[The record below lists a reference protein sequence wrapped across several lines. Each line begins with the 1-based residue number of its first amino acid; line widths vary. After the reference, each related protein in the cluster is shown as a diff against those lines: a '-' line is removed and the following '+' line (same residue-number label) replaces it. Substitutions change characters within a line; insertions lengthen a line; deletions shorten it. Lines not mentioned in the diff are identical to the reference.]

1 MIVET
6 ELKLLLPPD
15 WSGHNSHAVVDR
27 LEPAN
32 RSRGSSRKLHST
44 YFDTP
49 GRDLAKR
56 GMALRVRKVG
66 RRWIQ
71 TLKAPASGR
80 AGLQMVREYEAEL
93 PDGRPSLVK
102 IGSPSL
108 ARQLRGQIWSGLQPV
123 FETAIERTAW
133 PLTFRGSEIELAWD
147 RGSIRAGQREEPVHE
162 LEMELKAGRGDT
174 LFEAAEEL
182 LDLVPFR
189 LGHLSKAARGY
200 ALATGADPGPQKAV
214 TVDLSAD
221 DTVAVAFEKIVVGC
235 IEQMQANE
243 RSMLANGA
251 VEAIHQFR
259 VSLRRLRA
267 IVGTYREL
275 IDDNVHAMLS
285 IDLRWAQRA
294 FGPARDFD
302 VFVSETLEGMLPHMS
317 DDPAFRQFIDFAETA
332 RAKARREA
340 MLALHNPRYSAMQLH
355 IYRNLGSGAWRH
367 QSAARMLDQ
376 PIEDFAASQLKVL
389 YKRMR
394 RLGDV
399 WRELNHPDLHR
410 LRILGKRLRY
420 VALAFYTLF
429 KTKPANRF
437 LDRIGA
443 VQDCLGVLNDG
454 IVGRRLT
461 REVSG
466 IAAEDGSIRTDDL
479 QRIQGMIEGWQA
491 HAVHERLRDFDR
503 IWNDFAAAKRFW

>member
-27 LEPAN
+27 LEPEN

-49 GRDLAKR
+49 SLDLAKR

-66 RRWIQ
+66 RHWIQ
-71 TLKAPASGR
+71 TLKAPASGK
-80 AGLQMVREYEAEL
+80 AGLQIMQEYEAEL
-93 PDGRPSLVK
+93 PNGQPSLVK
-102 IGSPSL
+102 IGNRQL
-108 ARQLRGQIWSGLQPV
+108 ARQLRGRIWSGLQPV

-133 PLTFRGSEIELAWD
+133 PLTFHGSEIELAWD

-162 LEMELKAGRGDT
+162 LEMELKTGEHSS

-182 LDLVPFR
+182 LDVVPFR
-189 LGHLSKAARGY
+189 IGHSSKSARGY
-200 ALATGADPGPQKAV
+200 ALAAGTNPTPQRAIA
-214 TVDLSAD
+214 VDLSED
-221 DTVAVAFEKIVVGC
+221 DTMALAFEKIVVGC
-235 IEQMQANE
+235 MEQMHANE
-243 RSMLANGA
+243 QSMLANGA
-251 VEAIHQFR
+251 VEAVHQFR

-302 VFVSETLEGMLPHMS
+302 VYVSETLDSMLPHIP
-317 DDPAFRQFIDFAETA
+317 DDPAFQLYIDVANTA

-367 QSAARMLDQ
+367 QLATGYLDE
-376 PIEDFAASQLKVL
+376 PTRRFAASQLKAL
-389 YKRMR
+389 YKRMC
-394 RLGDV
+394 RLGDN
-399 WRELNHPDLHR
+399 WRELSHGDLHR

-420 VALAFYTLF
+420 VALAFRSLF

-466 IAAEDGSIRTDDL
+466 IAAADGSIQTEDL

-491 HAVHERLRDFDR
+491 HAVHERLREFER
-503 IWNDFAAAKRFW
+503 VWNDFAAAKRFW